1 MQLVRRSP
9 FLFSRDPFFATDR
22 FFEDFFAPTRR
33 AERSE
38 TQAVAPR
45 FDIEEHE
52 DRFVLTAD
60 LPGVAKADIQ
70 LSVDDG
76 VLTLEASSGST
87 TESESEADSEAT
99 FLRRERPV
107 RRYRRR
113 LRLGE
118 SVDIEAIDAQHVDGV
133 LTVRL
138 PKRAPEVQQ
147 IQVR

>member
-22 FFEDFFAPTRR
+22 FFEDFFAPARR
-33 AERSE
+33 VERSE

-70 LSVDDG
+70 LSVEDG
-76 VLTLEASSGST
+76 VLTLEASSGSS
-87 TESESEADSEAT
+87 TESESEGT
-99 FLRRERPV
+99 FLRRERHA
-107 RRYRRR
+107 RRYQRR

-118 SVDIEAIDAQHVDGV
+118 TVDTAGIDAEHLDGV
-133 LTVRL
+133 LTVVL
-138 PKRAPEVQQ
+138 PKRAPVVPEVQT
-147 IQVR
+147 IAVR

>member
-87 TESESEADSEAT
+87 TESESEGT
-99 FLRRERPV
+99 FLRRERHA
-107 RRYRRR
+107 RRYQRR
-113 LRLGE
+113 LRLGKT
-118 SVDIEAIDAQHVDGV
+118 VDTAGIDAEHLDGV
-133 LTVRL
+133 LTVVL
-138 PKRAPEVQQ
+138 PKRAPVVPEVQT
-147 IQVR
+147 IAVR